1 MRQIRNP
8 GDVRGNK
15 CLESTTVVEVNKHDG
30 TGGSAVLRV
39 PPRHRRTSRWIF
51 PSSTC
56 WVIIATHDENS
67 QSRIA
72 LLRGTM
78 SFHHAV
84 HVDDHHR
91 RHVGSTNTAMNA
103 PSYAFMERCTWSESS
118 RCRTQGSWVQSPPLP
133 VSIWMSIVPACGRV
147 SLLRGAR

>member
-8 GDVRGNK
+8 GDVRGHK

-30 TGGSAVLRV
+30 TGVSAVLRV

-91 RHVGSTNTAMNA
+91 GLAGPLPTRPARPA
-103 PSYAFMERCTWSESS
+103 CT
-118 RCRTQGSWVQSPPLP
+118 RTDTCASAHPGGAGNSPP
-133 VSIWMSIVPACGRV
+133 AEEGKEKT
-147 SLLRGAR
+147 